1 MKLLCFIH
9 SNFTFNLNWLQK
21 EVIILNL
28 DILKNKSKLSEI
40 LSIIKFSIV
49 VFICI
54 IFLLNFYGYWNKIG
68 VNPNR
73 EYSIYSA
80 TLCLCVVMLITL
92 GFLLS
97 NTKIRQSKDE
107 FRLSWLIENIFFIT
121 ITSLPIYIFTAY
133 ESEYKYIFLLI
144 ILSSTI
150 QYGCRYGI
158 ITSCICSVIT
168 LIADLIYVPTVDGI
182 NYYFQKDI
190 ITVGLFIFIAW
201 ILGYYVDMEFEN
213 NKRKDAE
220 LKVLHSKLTAK
231 NKERKIIEEFLYKNQ
246 ICYEVI
252 FENSIRSI
260 IVHNKGKIIYA
271 NESAAILLGHE
282 TPLELEENSIY
293 DYYKGNTS
301 SIKNKYSDILNN
313 ELSKVTWE
321 EKILNKKGEAINV
334 ENTSFF
340 IIYKGNPCIITFLI
354 DLSKEKQ
361 IETLKHDVENKVQL
375 LNESIEFNTVLT
387 EFFTNMSHELKTP
400 VNVIYVAIQTINMYL
415 NNCKDCLNNESLIKC
430 KSYLEIMRQN
440 CHRMIR
446 LINNLMDI
454 TKIDSGFLKPTMKNR
469 DIISFIEDIV
479 QSISL
484 YINSKDIEL
493 IFDTNVEEK
502 IMAFDSEKIERVILN
517 LLSNAFK
524 FTNNNGHIYVD
535 IEDKCENIIITVK
548 DNGVGIPED
557 KLDIIFER
565 FGQANRSLSR
575 MHEGT
580 GIGLYLVKSFVEM
593 HEGTISVSSVEG
605 QGTEFR
611 IVLPVKVNENEELT
625 EDILISADTEKINIE
640 FSDVYSNRA

>member
-1 MKLLCFIH
+1 MK
-9 SNFTFNLNWLQK
+9 SD
-21 EVIILNL
+21 V
-28 DILKNKSKLSEI
+28 LKTKNKLSEI

-49 VFICI
+49 AFICI
-54 IFLLNFYGYWNKIG
+54 IFLLNFFSYWSKIH
-68 VNPNR
+68 VNPNV
-73 EYSIYSA
+73 EYNIYST
-80 TLCLCVVMLITL
+80 TLCLCAVMLITL
-92 GFLLS
+92 ALLLT
-97 NTKIRQSKDE
+97 NTKISQSKDE

-158 ITSCICSVIT
+158 ITSFICSAIVLT
-168 LIADLIYVPTVDGI
+168 ADLIYAPTLQGI
-182 NYYFQKDI
+182 NYHFQKDLI
-190 ITVGLFIFIAW
+190 MIGIFIFIAW

-213 NKRKDAE
+213 NKKKDAE
-220 LKVLHSKLTAK
+220 LKILHSKLTEK
-231 NKERKIIEEFLYKNQ
+231 DKERKTIEEFLYKNQ

-260 IVHNKGKIIYA
+260 IVHNKDKIIYA

-282 TPLELEENSIY
+282 TPLELEQNSIY
-293 DYYKGNTS
+293 DYYKDNTS
-301 SIKNKYSDILNN
+301 SIKNKYLNILNN

-321 EKILNKKGEAINV
+321 EEILNKKGEAINV

-340 IIYKGNPCIITFLI
+340 IIYEGNPCIITFLI

-361 IETLKHDVENKVQL
+361 IETLKHDVQNKGQL
-375 LNESIEFNTVLT
+375 LDESIEFNTVLT

-400 VNVIYVAIQTINMYL
+400 VNVIYVAIQTMNMYL
-415 NNCKDCLNNESLIKC
+415 NNCKDCCYNDNLIKC
-430 KSYLEIMRQN
+430 KSYLKTMRQN
-440 CHRMIR
+440 CHRMVR
-446 LINNLMDI
+446 LINNLMDL

-479 QSISL
+479 QSILL

-502 IMAFDSEKIERVILN
+502 IMAFDSEKIERVMLN

-535 IEDKCENIIITVK
+535 IEDKGENIVITVK
-548 DNGVGIPED
+548 DNGVGIPKD

-580 GIGLYLVKSFVEM
+580 GIGLYLVKSFIEM
-593 HEGTISVSSVEG
+593 HEGTISVKSVEG

-611 IVLPVKVNENEELT
+611 IVLPVKVNENEKLT
-625 EDILISADTEKINIE
+625 EDVLISADTEKINIE
-640 FSDVYSNRA
+640 FSDVYSNRS